1 MSNKANI
8 YSIIFFV
15 FRLLINILNVLPN
28 NAQSEIEGKQIN
40 GAVKARNIVA
50 LKKLSSN
57 GKKPAT
63 AVIATVQA
71 LGFMN

>member
-8 YSIIFFV
+8 YSIIFLV
-15 FRLLINILNVLPN
+15 FKLLTNILSVLPN
-28 NAQSEIEGKQIN
+28 NAQREIEGKQIN

-50 LKKLSSN
+50 LKKLSSK

-71 LGFMN
+71 LGFIN